1 MALNTFERDTL
12 EEIKA
17 RVMAKQPVAG
27 WEKQMVLDLLRREG
41 RQVDRRVIERA
52 RNSGFNVNGIN
63 TI

>member
-17 RVMAKQPVAG
+17 RVMAKQPVAD

>member
-12 EEIKA
+12 AEIKA
-17 RVMAKQPVAG
+17 RVMAKQPVAD